1 MTDIESEKHNLRMKK
16 ISLAFAFMAYSA
28 FSFGANPI
36 LEDEITDNNRYNPR
50 KSHFFIGANFEGMKM
65 PTPFD
70 FQGAKKDLKP
80 RDQDLWGARLTF
92 GGELYLGAGFM
103 TTTRLEGYY
112 MGTLFSETLNGG
124 SQDADVKFAYTK
136 KHSQVFGG
144 EASQSLGYVFNM
156 KTKNPIMEEWSYL
169 TVEPFIEAGFGVG
182 RAYNNVNYKYE
193 LAGTDELYK
202 LKVNDDL
209 TNAKLAIGINFTSS
223 HGFYFFLK
231 ATQNRFDI
239 TNKKSRQVTRINGSG
254 TDVVTNPKFDDKIH
268 NNTTYAI
275 GGGYKF

>member
-1 MTDIESEKHNLRMKK
+1 MKK
-16 ISLAFAFMAYSA
+16 LFLLSALITWSSLSL
-28 FSFGANPI
+28 GANPI
-36 LEDEITDNNRYNPR
+36 LESEVIENNRYNPR
-50 KSHFFIGANFEGMKM
+50 KSHFFIGVNFEGMKM
-65 PTPFD
+65 PTAFEFSGVKSNFKP
-70 FQGAKKDLKP
+70 KD
-80 RDQDLWGARLTF
+80 QELWGGRLTF

-124 SQDADVKFAYTK
+124 TQDADVKFAYTK

-144 EASQSLGYVFNM
+144 EASQSLGYIFNM

-169 TVEPFIEAGFGVG
+169 TVEPFIEFGVGVG
-182 RAYNNVNYKYE
+182 RAYNNINYKYE
-193 LAGTDELYK
+193 LETTDELYK

-209 TNAKLAIGINFTSS
+209 INSKIAFGVNFTSS

-239 TNKKSRQVTRINGSG
+239 KNQKSRQVVRINGSG

-268 NNTTYAI
+268 TNMTYAI

>member
-1 MTDIESEKHNLRMKK
+1 MKK
-16 ISLAFAFMAYSA
+16 ISLSLALMTYSA
-28 FSFGANPI
+28 FSFGVNPI
-36 LEDEITDNNRYNPR
+36 LQDEIIDNTRYNPR

-65 PTPFD
+65 PTPFE
-70 FQGAKKDLKP
+70 FTGVKKELKP

-112 MGTLFSETLNGG
+112 LGTLFSETLNGG
-124 SQDADVKFAYTK
+124 KQDADVKFAYTK

-156 KTKNPIMEEWSYL
+156 KTKNPILEEWSYL
-169 TVEPFIEAGFGVG
+169 TVEPFIEAGVGVG
-182 RAYNNVNYKYE
+182 RAYNNINYKYE

-209 TNAKLAIGINFTSS
+209 TNSKLAVGVNFTSS

-231 ATQNRFDI
+231 ATQNRFNI
-239 TNKKSRQVTRINGSG
+239 TNKKTRQVARINGSG

-268 NNTTYAI
+268 TNTTYAL